1 MKRFPIVCAALSVTL
16 RAASVDEFKRDCAAF
31 HASPGLDTFK
41 SCLADLFTLHPI
53 HPIVRT
59 VVPGSGYG
67 AGLNY
72 TLDSPKGEWHRV
84 FTIDGAATIRSFW
97 LAEGKFSLTHPKWGG
112 DWNTA
117 RDAFNTNFYVRAMD
131 LPKMP
136 FYGVGPNTSRSNL
149 VDFAQRDVRAGVN
162 LINPMA
168 SWLAIGGTF
177 EGIFPE
183 ISFISDPKIR
193 SIQTV
198 FNETSAPGLL
208 QQPTFAHSEFLVN
221 LHHADPVE
229 MSYRIGYNFYHDTST
244 GHYSFRRFRADLRH
258 NIYPERANAQPKRD
272 SVLSLRALFS
282 LSDTGSTNVVPF
294 YLMETLGG
302 SDINGDAGL
311 RGFQDYRFRAPDLM
325 LFQAQYEK
333 RVWKIF
339 GLGAFY
345 DAGKV
350 ANRAGDLSST
360 RLRHSYGFGGNVWL
374 GSKVVFRA
382 YVGLGSGE
390 GVHPYFGIPIGL

>member
-1 MKRFPIVCAALSVTL
+1 MKRLSVVCAALGFTL
-16 RAASVDEFKRDCAAF
+16 CAANVDEFKRDCDAF
-31 HASPGLDTFK
+31 KKAPGLNTFK
-41 SCLADLFTLHPI
+41 SCLADLFTLQPI

-84 FTIDGAATIRSFW
+84 FTVDGAATIRSFW
-97 LAEGKFSLTHPKWGG
+97 LAETKFSLTHPKFGG

-117 RDAFNTNFYVRAMD
+117 RDAFATHFYLRAMD

-149 VDFAQRDVRAGVN
+149 VDFAQRDVRIGADIVN
-162 LINPMA
+162 PIA
-168 SWLAIGGTF
+168 SWVGIGGTL
-177 EGIFPE
+177 EGIFPDV
-183 ISFISDPKIR
+183 STISDPKVR

-198 FNETSAPGLL
+198 FNETTAPGLL
-208 QQPTFAHSEFLVN
+208 SQPTFVHSEFFVN

-229 MSYRIGYNFYHDTST
+229 LSYRVGYNFYHDTST

-258 NIYPERANAQPKRD
+258 NIYPERSNAQPHRD

-282 LSDTGSTNVVPF
+282 ASDTSASNAVPF

-311 RGFQDYRFRAPDLM
+311 RGFQDYRFRGPDLM
-325 LFQAQYEK
+325 LFQAQYE
-333 RVWKIF
+333 RRLWKIF
-339 GLGAFY
+339 GVLAFY
-345 DAGKV
+345 DIGKV
-350 ANRAGDLSST
+350 ANRAGDLDFT

-382 YVGLGSGE
+382 YVGLGGGE